1 MPRLFVRLK
10 GGEHICVHDKALF
23 RHIGKNGSARVCH
36 LAEFFHS
43 AATLFVQF
51 GAYAFFAT
59 WCKTLRRSESR
70 FFGRAVDPTEA
81 ERFFDSV
88 DVPESAVIR
97 ASPLDDNPAFFFLAM
112 IFRKPASKFASVFDR
127 QNFHEVSVLG
137 NEQFK
142 CSGKNLTIRA
152 CETAIRLS
160 YRRVRISLWSSCF
173 SFFRAAFCS
182 APLHKNQAFRASAFA
197 PFPRCARERLPRHS
211 NPCRKI
217 RQVHS
222 Y

>member
-1 MPRLFVRLK
+1 MTICYVELKIFRKNLGGFSSNYTTAYYRLHKHR
-10 GGEHICVHDKALF
+10 I
-23 RHIGKNGSARVCH
+23 
-36 LAEFFHS
+36 
-43 AATLFVQF
+43 ATKFI
-51 GAYAFFAT
+51 FFA
-59 WCKTLRRSESR
+59 L
-70 FFGRAVDPTEA
+70 
-81 ERFFDSV
+81 
-88 DVPESAVIR
+88 
-97 ASPLDDNPAFFFLAM
+97 

-137 NEQFK
+137 DEQFK

>member
-1 MPRLFVRLK
+1 MSLILPRFSILRQRSLFSS
-10 GGEHICVHDKALF
+10 EH
-23 RHIGKNGSARVCH
+23 
-36 LAEFFHS
+36 
-43 AATLFVQF
+43 TLF
-51 GAYAFFAT
+51 
-59 WCKTLRRSESR
+59 LRRGAKRCAVPSPV

-88 DVPESAVIR
+88 DVPESAVIHR

-127 QNFHEVSVLG
+127 QNFYEVSVLG
-137 NEQFK
+137 DEQFK